1 MLLKPRQWWT
11 LDHHKNNRLM
21 EPRQAL
27 SPLRRQ
33 CLYKLLQ
40 SQRLQVKYKQK
51 QKLSQH
57 NNKSKL
63 KSLKILK
70 LPKPLQWVSTQTSS
84 PTSLQRCEGSSS
96 KTNPSEQPI
105 QENLSQIGHL
115 KESQKQWMWPRSS
128 RQFKILPSGA
138 KC

>member
-1 MLLKPRQWWT
+1 MRMQHKPRQWWT
-11 LDHHKNNRLM
+11 LDHHKNSRLM

-27 SPLRRQ
+27 TPLRRQ

-51 QKLSQH
+51 LSQH
-57 NNKSKL
+57 SNKSKL
-63 KSLKILK
+63 KRRWILK

-128 RQFKILPSGA
+128 RQFKILHSGA